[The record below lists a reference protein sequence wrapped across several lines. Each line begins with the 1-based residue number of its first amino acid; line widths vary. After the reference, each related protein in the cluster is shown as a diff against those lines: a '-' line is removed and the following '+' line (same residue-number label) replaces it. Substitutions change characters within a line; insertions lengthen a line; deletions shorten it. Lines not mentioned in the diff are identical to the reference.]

1 MAKLSAEGKSK
12 ERRAKTETE
21 KATLGD
27 EMLIS
32 TNLNESRNLTSLG

>member
-1 MAKLSAEGKSK
+1 MAKLSAKGKK
-12 ERRAKTETE
+12 QRAKTETE

-32 TNLNESRNLTSLG
+32 TNLNESRNLTPPG